1 MFKIPSLRESV
12 ERARARFRA
21 NLPGSDAWIWPNNI
35 NPTAKVIG
43 GMTHEVFGFADN
55 IQRQKFALTADG
67 ESLDLHGAEFNIIRK
82 PAAPARGIVTITAA
96 AAIAI
101 DATAIFQRSDGIQFR
116 AIAGGGLPGAGT
128 IDVEVIAT
136 VSGKV
141 TTTIGGTDLAIVSG
155 VTGDDTATAVVAV
168 DGVGGG
174 ADDEIDG
181 EPFTDD
187 LGTYRGRILFRK
199 RNPPHGGAPADYVM
213 WAGEMPGVT
222 RVFVERRYAG
232 PGSVRVFVM
241 MDDLYVDGVP
251 SPAAIGA
258 IQDHVDALAPAGAA
272 VLVAAPIGVPVD
284 VEIAG
289 LMPLTSAVEEAVRGE
304 LRDAFRRA
312 SRVAGIDRA
321 LAGMPYLA
329 YPTSFSR
336 SWISQAIANATGEV
350 RHILNLPVSDV
361 AQSPAEIPVLGNVA
375 FV

>member
-1 MFKIPSLRESV
+1 MFAIPSLRDSV

-43 GMTHEVFGFADN
+43 GMTHEVFGFADD

-67 ESLDLHGAEFNIIRK
+67 ENLDLHGAEVNITRK
-82 PAAPARGIVTITAA
+82 PAAPARGFVTITAD
-96 AAIAI
+96 AAIAL
-101 DATAIFQRSDGIQFR
+101 DTTALFQRSDGIQFR
-116 AIAGGGLPGAGT
+116 ALAGGGLPGAGT

-155 VTGDDTATAVVAV
+155 VTGDDTATAVVAA
-168 DGVGGG
+168 DGIAGGD
-174 ADDEIDG
+174 DDEIDG

-199 RNPPHGGAPADYVM
+199 RNPPHGGAPADYVL
-213 WAGEMPGVT
+213 WASEMTGVT

-232 PGSVRVFVM
+232 TGTVRVFVM
-241 MDDLYVDGVP
+241 MDDLYAGGIP
-251 SPAAIGA
+251 SAAAIAA
-258 IQDHVDALAPAGAA
+258 IQDHIDAMAPAGAA
-272 VLVAAPIGVPVD
+272 VLVSAPIAVPVD

-289 LMPLTSAVEEAVRGE
+289 LVPMTIDTEEVVRAE
-304 LRDAFRRA
+304 LRDAFRRT
-312 SRVAGIDRA
+312 SRVAGIDRPI
-321 LAGMPYLA
+321 AGMPYLA

-336 SWISQAIANATGEV
+336 SWISQAIANATGEQ
-350 RHILNLPVSDV
+350 RHILNLPAGDI
-361 AQSPAEIPVLGNVA
+361 AQNPAEIPVLGNVA